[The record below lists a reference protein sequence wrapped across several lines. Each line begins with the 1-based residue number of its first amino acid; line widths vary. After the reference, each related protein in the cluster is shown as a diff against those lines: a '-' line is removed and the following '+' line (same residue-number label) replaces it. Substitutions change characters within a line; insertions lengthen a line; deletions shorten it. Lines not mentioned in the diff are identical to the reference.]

1 MVTARA
7 QLLPP
12 ARLSAGLLHLLGLA
26 LLLLGLICTHGAHA
40 PGAAAHPAAA
50 ASVSQASPVDGH
62 GPAHP
67 ADECAP
73 VPPRQGS
80 VVDSPAAPSAAVTR
94 CAPEVR
100 RGLPGYDPADAAG
113 SAPARTA
120 APPVLRV

>member
-7 QLLPP
+7 QHLPP
-12 ARLSAGLLHLLGLA
+12 ARRPAGLLHLLGLA

-40 PGAAAHPAAA
+40 PGASAHPAAA
-50 ASVSQASPVDGH
+50 ASVSQASPADGH
-62 GPAHP
+62 GPSHP

-80 VVDSPAAPSAAVTR
+80 VVDAPASPSAAVTR
-94 CAPEVR
+94 CTPEVR
-100 RGLPGYDPADAAG
+100 RGLPGCDPAGASG